1 MAANSYGLSRAIKRI
16 LISVSI
22 YEALRIQS
30 KLSARKDE
38 LAKYVMSKVNYE
50 IVKWTLICI
59 LLA

>member
-38 LAKYVMSKVNYE
+38 LAKYVMSNVNYE
-50 IVKWTLICI
+50 IVK
-59 LLA
+59 

>member
-1 MAANSYGLSRAIKRI
+1 
-16 LISVSI
+16 
-22 YEALRIQS
+22 LRIQS